1 MKLPLAFTI
10 DLIAVLG
17 FAIVGRNSHAES
29 VDLIGVTLTAWP
41 FLAGTAV
48 GTLLALLW
56 HRLRPSLQSAAP
68 AGLTA
73 GLVVWACTVVGGI
86 ALRLASGD
94 TAETPFI
101 VVATISLAVLLIGW
115 RLGYRLIRQARHAAA
130 G

>member
-29 VDLIGVTLTAWP
+29 VDLFGVSLTAWP
-41 FLAGTAV
+41 FLVGTAV
-48 GTLLALLW
+48 GTALALLW
-56 HRLRPSLQSAAP
+56 HRLRRSLRSAAP
-68 AGLTA
+68 TGLTA
-73 GLVVWACTVVGGI
+73 GVVVWACTVVGGI
-86 ALRLASGD
+86 ALRLVGGD

-101 VVATISLAVLLIGW
+101 VVAAISLAVLQLGW
-115 RLGYRLIRQARHAAA
+115 RVGYRLISRARHAAA

>member
-29 VDLIGVTLTAWP
+29 VNVVGVTLTAWP
-41 FLAGTAV
+41 FLV
-48 GTLLALLW
+48 GTVVGTVLALLW
-56 HRLRPSLQSAAP
+56 HRLRPSLRSAAP

-73 GLVVWACTVVGGI
+73 GIVVWACTVVGGI

-101 VVATISLAVLLIGW
+101 VVATISLAVLLLGW
-115 RLGYRLIRQARHAAA
+115 RLGYRLIRQARHAAT

>member
-29 VDLIGVTLTAWP
+29 VDLVGVTLTAWP
-41 FLAGTAV
+41 FLVGTAV

-68 AGLTA
+68 AGL
-73 GLVVWACTVVGGI
+73 
-86 ALRLASGD
+86 
-94 TAETPFI
+94 
-101 VVATISLAVLLIGW
+101 ATISLAVLLIGW